1 ILMVSA
7 VSWLTPSLV
16 KPTLPFGVRIPMDRV
31 GEPVIAAQ
39 GRRYRILVAVT
50 GAAAALIVLALGS
63 DGYVGWLA
71 PVLLLASMVLY
82 WAYFYVAHRRI
93 REAKQSG
100 HWYEELS
107 QVVAVDTRLR
117 TDPPRF

>member
-1 ILMVSA
+1 MVTA

-31 GEPVIAAQ
+31 GEPVIVAQ
-39 GRRYRILVAVT
+39 SRRYRILVAVT
-50 GAAAALIVLALGS
+50 GATAAVIALVLGP
-63 DGYVGWLA
+63 DGYITWLA

-93 REAKQSG
+93 RQAKQSG
-100 HWYEELS
+100 HWYEERS

-117 TDPPRF
+117 